1 MIKQTETGNKK
12 PFQARDATQFVE
24 SLPSTH
30 KGQVHIPE
38 PQRLRVVASACNP
51 DTRAYTD
58 LVPKKKRRRGRRKRG
73 GEKRG
78 KGVEDGEEEGEKR
91 TRRRGGKKRTE
102 EEKGWRE
109 SSGGKVLSLKA

>member
-51 DTRAYTD
+51 DTQAYTD
-58 LVPKKKRRRGRRKRG
+58 LVPKKKRRRGRRRKWG
-73 GEKRG
+73 GEKGG
-78 KGVEDGEEEGEKR
+78 KEVEDGEEEVEKMNKEER
-91 TRRRGGKKRTE
+91 REKEDRRGEGMERKLR
-102 EEKGWRE
+102 R
-109 SSGGKVLSLKA
+109 

>member
-38 PQRLRVVASACNP
+38 PHRLRVVASACNP
-51 DTRAYTD
+51 DTPC
-58 LVPKKKRRRGRRKRG
+58 PKEKEEGEEETRRREKGRRGRGWGKRRK
-73 GEKRG
+73 
-78 KGVEDGEEEGEKR
+78 KR
-91 TRRRGGKKRTE
+91 TRRRGGEKRTE
-102 EEKGWRE
+102 EERGWRE